1 MERKIN
7 DIIFKYEFR
16 EQLTLTEFFVDYEKS
31 ETRTTN
37 DIVIMKSNF
46 YREHSWKF
54 FFQDLEWIERGR

>member
-37 DIVIMKSNF
+37 DIVNMKSNF
-46 YREHSWKF
+46 YREHS
-54 FFQDLEWIERGR
+54 